1 VLISCC
7 YIQIRKLVVM
17 FSCYFHYDL
26 SHTHT
31 HTQDASEFDTQKTTN
46 KEIKQASKFD
56 LNTAP
61 ISLIPKFLTLHVFY
75 IQKKTRKS
83 LCNVYKSDL

>member
-1 VLISCC
+1 VIS
-7 YIQIRKLVVM
+7 
-17 FSCYFHYDL
+17 L
-26 SHTHT
+26 SIKIK
-31 HTQDASEFDTQKTTN
+31 QDASEFDTQKTTN

-61 ISLIPKFLTLHVFY
+61 ISLIPKFLTLHIFY